1 MFCWIQISNEKNHA
15 FELIAMAL
23 DQVTEYSKFLIYQ
36 MKDLDST
43 HAKMF
48 RESSAILKNNSLS
61 TEFIPFSTKF
71 YKEEYLFRSENHCYG
86 NTTNWYAA

>member
-1 MFCWIQISNEKNHA
+1 MCVWWIQISKEKNHA

-43 HAKMF
+43 HAKIF
-48 RESSAILKNNSLS
+48 RETSAILKN
-61 TEFIPFSTKF
+61 
-71 YKEEYLFRSENHCYG
+71 
-86 NTTNWYAA
+86 

>member
-43 HAKMF
+43 HAKIF
-48 RESSAILKNNSLS
+48 RKSSAILKN
-61 TEFIPFSTKF
+61 
-71 YKEEYLFRSENHCYG
+71 
-86 NTTNWYAA
+86 